1 MRIMNATKI
10 FYGVWILEVP
20 LALALPNCGL
30 RSLLPR
36 GVGGIGF

>member
-1 MRIMNATKI
+1 MLIMNATK
-10 FYGVWILEVP
+10 FLYGVWILEVP
-20 LALALPNCGL
+20 LAFALPTCGS